1 MPFGLTNAPSTF
13 QGIMNEIFRPYLG
26 KFVLLFF
33 CFFMTFCHLVRVGW
47 VEHLEHLE
55 MVLKVLLQ
63 NQLYAKKSKCSF
75 NKEQLEYLG
84 HLISMQMVETDPTK
98 IECMT
103 Q

>member
-33 CFFMTFCHLVRVGW
+33 CFFMTFCYLVRVGW